1 MAKLF
6 FLKIFLLM
14 TIILTF
20 SYVNVKKKSLH
31 LKEKIMEKIR
41 KIKEDRNNKKDSEE
55 KDTDESNSND
65 KENETERIF
74 NNYREGMGNF
84 NEENSQDTN
93 PKSEE
98 TETSSAE
105 SNTEKYKKKISKENA
120 KSFLKKAKKGKVR
133 CSLKFRKI
141 LEFIYTICGYILK
154 AFVFIWNLIKEPVKG
169 LFKSALG
176 EYYTM
181 LTAPFLFIFK
191 IYKNAVKLLL
201 YIIKLPFMLARAL
214 FRIIGSCIIR
224 VLKVFPGRWFL
235 DILAYII
242 TIPYLIIVPMEI
254 ALAPIKNAFGV
265 VCWSDRGLYNEI
277 EDTANWTID
286 NLELVFENAVGKLK
300 YSAGLK

>member
-41 KIKEDRNNKKDSEE
+41 KIKEDRYKKKDSEE
-55 KDTDESNSND
+55 NKNSSESIDNNENTETD
-65 KENETERIF
+65 RIF
-74 NNYREGMGNF
+74 HNYKEGMGNF
-84 NEENSQDTN
+84 KKENSQDTS

-98 TETSSAE
+98 TETSSGK
-105 SNTEKYKKKISKENA
+105 SNVEKYKEKFSKENA
-120 KSFLKKAKKGKVR
+120 KSFWEKSKKSKVK

-141 LEFIYTICGYILK
+141 LEFIYTICGYILS
-154 AFVFIWNLIKEPVKG
+154 AFIWIWNLIKEPVKE

-176 EYYTM
+176 DYYTV
-181 LTAPFLFIFK
+181 LTAPFLAIFK
-191 IYKNAVKLLL
+191 IYKFAIKGLLF
-201 YIIKLPFMLARAL
+201 IIKIPFLVARAL

-242 TIPYLIIVPMEI
+242 TIPYLFIIPIQV
-254 ALAPIKNAFGV
+254 ALSPITNAFSIF
-265 VCWSDRGLYNEI
+265 CWSDRGLYNEI
-277 EDTANWTID
+277 EDSVNWTID
-286 NLELVFENAVGKLK
+286 NLELVFEKATDKLK
-300 YSAGLK
+300 YSAGM